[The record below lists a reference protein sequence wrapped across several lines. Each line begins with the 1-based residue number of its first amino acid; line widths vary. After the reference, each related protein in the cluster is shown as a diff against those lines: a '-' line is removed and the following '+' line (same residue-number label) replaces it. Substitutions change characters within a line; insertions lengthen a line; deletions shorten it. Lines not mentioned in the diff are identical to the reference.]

1 MSQSQF
7 DVDLGLFK
15 QIEPAARPIDTFA
28 PVRIKAPDAGSQLRE
43 LAAGLSTFNK
53 GLTKFGLEQKAEQDE
68 KDRVLGEADA
78 AELTQADRIE
88 IARQGI
94 RDAEKAG
101 LIPKGLSP
109 VRLIAIQEAVGRD
122 IARDY
127 ESRAFALL
135 PRLTDPTNNENID
148 EAFEAEWTKT
158 NLQSESFYITS
169 AALKERANIDQR
181 LIRQATVERGRN
193 TYALNKEQHA
203 DDLARDL
210 DIADSKGEEFTT
222 KEIEAWMNKGR
233 DEFGASFFEEG
244 WQRIQAQAFDLARDG
259 KLEEAETLLVNFENA
274 NPSGQKGADMGRK
287 YADEISLAEARAEEL
302 AERYEEN
309 EKRKQEQERDEAR
322 KQKVEEADRIR
333 DAVGELVVGL
343 GDEVPDRSEFRELVQ
358 STLKEKG
365 FSPALIGRYMT
376 DEFSGDYSSL
386 QDPQAKE
393 DVIAALAG
401 ARTLEELRSLADELG
416 ASKIQLIEAERRLD
430 TKRDALL
437 SQVSRL
443 VSPELGIWQ
452 NEIDVLLDN
461 LPSENRELRAK
472 IIRRELGAF
481 QEEVNRVTK
490 EVRDNNQ
497 DFTIGEVAREVQR
510 RMAEWNTENIGRLN
524 NADDVNAPVNEVAEA
539 RFEMPSLSRLPADPE
554 GDEFA
559 GEGVLDGLFA
569 GRLGNR
575 VGDYFDQTTAQG
587 REQYARENVQPI
599 VREELIAADQAI
611 SLAVAGRTRTDPRSG
626 RPDPRFTTFDRQAL
640 DQQGTPARRYRSAVL
655 FTGVSIEDL
664 ERGTFENGVTIV
676 DELRNPK
683 MTPFFPNKKALEDA
697 LDEYDNAT
705 PEAQSGTLIGR
716 LITEL
721 GAENT
726 GTADQFATMQGLLL
740 QRRGMN

>member
-43 LAAGLSTFNK
+43 LAEGLSTFNK

-148 EAFEAEWTKT
+148 EAFEAEWQRTQ
-158 NLQSESFYITS
+158 LQSESFYITS
-169 AALKERANIDQR
+169 AALKERADIDQR
-181 LIRQATVERGRN
+181 LIRQATIERGRN

-222 KEIEAWMNKGR
+222 EKIEAWMNKGR

-244 WQRIQAQAFDLARDG
+244 WQRIQAQAFELARDG
-259 KLEEAETLLVNFENA
+259 KLEEAEILLVNFENA
-274 NPSGQKGADMGRK
+274 NPSGQKNADMGRK
-287 YADEISLAEARAEEL
+287 YADEISLAEARVEEL

-309 EKRKQEQERDEAR
+309 EKRKQDQERDEAR
-322 KQKVEEADRIR
+322 QQKADEADRIR

-393 DVIAALAG
+393 DVTAALAG
-401 ARTLEELRSLADELG
+401 ARTREELRSLADELG
-416 ASKIQLIEAERRLD
+416 ASKIQLIDAERRLD
-430 TKRDALL
+430 IKRDALL
-437 SQVSRL
+437 SRVSRE
-443 VSPELGIWQ
+443 VSLEFGVWN
-452 NEIDVLLDN
+452 NEIDVLLET
-461 LPSENRELRAK
+461 LPDENRELRAK

-481 QEEVNRVTK
+481 QAEVDRVTK
-490 EVRDNNQ
+490 EVRDNNL
-497 DFTIGEVAREVQR
+497 DFSIGEVALEVKR
-510 RMAEWNTENIGRLN
+510 RMAEWNTENIGRLTN
-524 NADDVNAPVNEVAEA
+524 TEEVNSPINEVAQA
-539 RFEMPSLSRLPADPE
+539 TFVMPSLSQLPAAPS
-554 GDEFA
+554 GDEFTE
-559 GEGVLDGLFA
+559 EGALFGLVG
-569 GRLGNR
+569 GRLANR
-575 VGDYFDQTTAQG
+575 VGDYFEETTAQG
-587 REQYARENVQPI
+587 RERYASDKVQPVI
-599 VREELIAADQAI
+599 QEELKAADAQIKRITQGFTRPATSVTPATPI
-611 SLAVAGRTRTDPRSG
+611 PGRE
-626 RPDPRFTTFDRQAL
+626 L
-640 DQQGTPARRYRSAVL
+640 DQNGVDARRYRSAVL

-664 ERGTFENGVTIV
+664 ERGSFENGVTIV
-676 DELRNPK
+676 DDLRKPN

-705 PEAQSGTLIGR
+705 ADAQSETLIGR

>member
-43 LAAGLSTFNK
+43 LAEGLSTFNK

-78 AELTQADRIE
+78 AELTQADRIA
-88 IARQGI
+88 IARKGI

-101 LIPKGLSP
+101 LIPQGLSP

-148 EAFEAEWTKT
+148 AAFEAEWTKT
-158 NLQSESFYITS
+158 NLESESFYITS
-169 AALKERANIDQR
+169 AALKERADIDQR

-222 KEIEAWMNKGR
+222 EKIEAWMNQAR
-233 DEFGASFFEEG
+233 DEFGFSGFEEG

-259 KLEEAETLLVNFENA
+259 KIDEAEKLLMNFENA
-274 NPSGQKGADMGRK
+274 NPSGQKNADMGRK
-287 YADEISLAEARAEEL
+287 YADEISLAEARVEEL

-309 EKRKQEQERDEAR
+309 ERKERQQARLEERQSRQDEDQR
-322 KQKVEEADRIR
+322 LE
-333 DAVGELVVGL
+333 DAVGEFLFNLDGDIPESQTEFKELLRGYLV
-343 GDEVPDRSEFRELVQ
+343 
-358 STLKEKG
+358 EKG
-365 FSPALIGRYMT
+365 FAPAIVGAYNANKAGNL
-376 DEFSGDYSSL
+376 FSSL
-386 QDPQAKE
+386 QDPRAEE
-393 DVIAALAG
+393 DIVAALEG
-401 ARTLEELRSLADELG
+401 ARTREELQALAEELG
-416 ASKIQLIEAERRLD
+416 ATPIQITRAERSLD
-430 TKRDALL
+430 TKRDAVL
-437 SQVSRL
+437 SRVTSAVR
-443 VSPELGIWQ
+443 PELALWQ
-452 NEIDVLLDN
+452 DEIDVLLDK
-461 LPSENRELRAK
+461 LPPENRELRAK

-481 QEEVNRVTK
+481 QEEVDRVTK
-490 EVRDNNQ
+490 EVRSNNQ
-497 DFTIGEVAREVQR
+497 DFSIGEVGLEVQR
-510 RMAEWNTENIGRLN
+510 RMAEWTTENIVRLN
-524 NADDVNAPVNEVAEA
+524 NAEDVNAPINEIARAE
-539 RFEMPSLSRLPADPE
+539 FKMPSLSQLPTELDTDQFTSTDFFTTDIAFLTGE
-554 GDEFA
+554 VRNYFKA
-559 GEGVLDGLFA
+559 GTLDGRTQAASEIQSKLKREFDAIKFNFA
-569 GRLGNR
+569 RS
-575 VGDYFDQTTAQG
+575 VGDIDQEGIT
-587 REQYARENVQPI
+587 
-599 VREELIAADQAI
+599 
-611 SLAVAGRTRTDPRSG
+611 
-626 RPDPRFTTFDRQAL
+626 
-640 DQQGTPARRYRSAVL
+640 ARRYRTATL
-655 FTGVSIEDL
+655 FSGVSLDDL
-664 ERGTFENGVTIV
+664 ERGTFENGVTV
-676 DELRNPK
+676 TESLRDPK
-683 MTPFFPNKKALEDA
+683 FTPFFPNKKALEDA
-697 LDEYDNAT
+697 LDEYDNAA
-705 PEAQSGTLIGR
+705 PDAQSGTLIGR

>member
-101 LIPKGLSP
+101 LIPQGLSP

-148 EAFEAEWTKT
+148 EAFEAEWQQTQ
-158 NLQSESFYITS
+158 LQSESFYITS

-193 TYALNKEQHA
+193 THSLNKEQHA

-244 WQRIQAQAFDLARDG
+244 WQRIQAQAFELARDG
-259 KLEEAETLLVNFENA
+259 KLEEAEILLVNFENA

-302 AERYEEN
+302 AKRYEEN
-309 EKRKQEQERDEAR
+309 EDRERQRVRLEEKQTRDDEDQR
-322 KQKVEEADRIR
+322 LEDT
-333 DAVGELVVGL
+333 VGEFLFNLDGDIPESQTEFKKLLRDHLV
-343 GDEVPDRSEFRELVQ
+343 
-358 STLKEKG
+358 EKG
-365 FSPALIGRYMT
+365 FAPAIVGSYETSKAGTLF
-376 DEFSGDYSSL
+376 ESL
-386 QDPQAKE
+386 QDPQAEE
-393 DVIAALAG
+393 DIVASLAG
-401 ARTLEELRSLADELG
+401 ARTVAELEALADELG
-416 ASKIQLIEAERRLD
+416 ATEIQRIRAKDRLD
-430 TKRDALL
+430 TKRNELL
-437 SQVSRL
+437 IRVNTE
-443 VSPELGIWQ
+443 V
-452 NEIDVLLDN
+452 
-461 LPSENRELRAK
+461 
-472 IIRRELGAF
+472 RRELAAWEDELDLLLPAEFDNREVRRKILRRELDAF
-481 QEEVNRVTK
+481 QSEVSRVTE

-497 DFTIGEVAREVQR
+497 DFTSVQIGREVQR
-510 RMAEWNTENIGRLN
+510 RMREWVGENTARLTNTE
-524 NADDVNAPVNEVAEA
+524 DVNSPINEVAGA
-539 RFEMPSLSRLPADPE
+539 TFVMPSLSQLPTELDT
-554 GDEFA
+554 DEFTSTDFFTTDVA
-559 GEGVLDGLFA
+559 FLTGEVRNYFKEGTLD
-569 GRLGNR
+569 
-575 VGDYFDQTTAQG
+575 
-587 REQYARENVQPI
+587 
-599 VREELIAADQAI
+599 
-611 SLAVAGRTRTDPRSG
+611 GRTRAALEIQSKLKREFDAIKFNFARSVG
-626 RPDPRFTTFDRQAL
+626 DI
-640 DQQGTPARRYRSAVL
+640 DQEGITARRYRTATL
-655 FTGVSIEDL
+655 FSGVSIDDL
-664 ERGTFENGVTIV
+664 KRGTFENGVTV
-676 DELRNPK
+676 TESLRDPK
-683 MTPFFPNKKALEDA
+683 FTPFFPNKKALEDA
-697 LDEYDNAT
+697 LDEYDNAA
-705 PEAQSGTLIGR
+705 PEAQSETLIGR
-716 LITEL
+716 LILEL
-721 GAENT
+721 KSENT

>member
-148 EAFEAEWTKT
+148 EAFEAEWQRTQ
-158 NLQSESFYITS
+158 LQSESFYITS
-169 AALKERANIDQR
+169 AALKERAEIDQR

-210 DIADSKGEEFTT
+210 DLADSKGEEFTT
-222 KEIEAWMNKGR
+222 EKIEAWMNKGR

-244 WQRIQAQAFDLARDG
+244 WQRIQAQAFELARDG
-259 KLEEAETLLVNFENA
+259 KLEEAEILLVNFENA
-274 NPSGQKGADMGRK
+274 NPSGQKNADMGRK
-287 YADEISLAEARAEEL
+287 YADEISLAEARVEEL

-309 EKRKQEQERDEAR
+309 DRQERQRARLEERQSREDEDQR
-322 KQKVEEADRIR
+322 LEDT
-333 DAVGELVVGL
+333 VGEFLFNLDGDIPESQTEFKKLLRDHLV
-343 GDEVPDRSEFRELVQ
+343 
-358 STLKEKG
+358 EKG
-365 FSPALIGRYMT
+365 FSPAIVGSYETSKAGTLF
-376 DEFSGDYSSL
+376 ESL
-386 QDPQAKE
+386 QDPRAEE
-393 DVIAALAG
+393 DIVAALEG
-401 ARTLEELRSLADELG
+401 ARTREELRSLAEELG
-416 ASKIQLIEAERRLD
+416 ATPIQITRAERSLD
-430 TKRDALL
+430 TKRDAVL
-437 SQVSRL
+437 SQVSRS
-443 VSPELGIWQ
+443 VRPELALWQ
-452 NEIDVLLDN
+452 NEIDVLLDT
-461 LPSENRELRAK
+461 LPDENRELRAK
-472 IIRRELGAF
+472 IIRREIGAF
-481 QEEVNRVTK
+481 QAEVDRVTK
-490 EVRDNNQ
+490 EVRDNNS
-497 DFTIGEVAREVQR
+497 DFSIGEVGLEVQR
-510 RMAEWNTENIGRLN
+510 RMAEWTTENIGRLN
-524 NADDVNAPVNEVAEA
+524 NRERVDSPINEVAEA
-539 RFEMPSLSRLPADPE
+539 KFIMPSLSRLPADPV

-559 GEGVLDGLFA
+559 GEGPAAGLFA

-575 VGDYFDQTTAQG
+575 VGDYFEETTAQG

-599 VREELIAADQAI
+599 IQEELKDADE
-611 SLAVAGRTRTDPRSG
+611 AVRRITEGYTARVTGTG
-626 RPDPRFTTFDRQAL
+626 GVRQVAPQPL

-664 ERGTFENGVTIV
+664 ERGSFENGVTIV
-676 DELRNPK
+676 DDLRKPN

-705 PEAQSGTLIGR
+705 ADAQSGTLIGR

-726 GTADQFATMQGLLL
+726 GTANQFATMQGLLL

>member
-148 EAFEAEWTKT
+148 EAFEAEWQRTQ
-158 NLQSESFYITS
+158 LQSESFYITS
-169 AALKERANIDQR
+169 AALKERAEIDQR

-222 KEIEAWMNKGR
+222 KKIEAWMNKGR

-244 WQRIQAQAFDLARDG
+244 WQRIQAQAFELARDG
-259 KLEEAETLLVNFENA
+259 KLEEAEILLVNFENA
-274 NPSGQKGADMGRK
+274 NPSGQKNADMGRK
-287 YADEISLAEARAEEL
+287 YADEISLAEARVEEL

-309 EKRKQEQERDEAR
+309 DRQERQRARLEERQSREDEDQR
-322 KQKVEEADRIR
+322 LEDT
-333 DAVGELVVGL
+333 VGEFLFNLDGDIPESQTEFKKLLRDHLV
-343 GDEVPDRSEFRELVQ
+343 
-358 STLKEKG
+358 EKG
-365 FSPALIGRYMT
+365 FSPAIVGSYETSKAGTLF
-376 DEFSGDYSSL
+376 ESL
-386 QDPQAKE
+386 QDPRAEE
-393 DVIAALAG
+393 DIVAALEG
-401 ARTLEELRSLADELG
+401 ARTREELRSLAEELG
-416 ASKIQLIEAERRLD
+416 ATPIQITRAERSLD
-430 TKRDALL
+430 TKRDAVL
-437 SQVSRL
+437 SQVSRS
-443 VSPELGIWQ
+443 VRPELALWQ
-452 NEIDVLLDN
+452 NEIDVLLDT
-461 LPSENRELRAK
+461 LPDENRELRAK
-472 IIRRELGAF
+472 IIRREIGAF
-481 QEEVNRVTK
+481 QAEVDRVTK
-490 EVRDNNQ
+490 EVRDNNS
-497 DFTIGEVAREVQR
+497 DFSIGEVGLEVQR
-510 RMAEWNTENIGRLN
+510 RMAEWTTENIGRLN
-524 NADDVNAPVNEVAEA
+524 NRERVDSPINEVAEA
-539 RFEMPSLSRLPADPE
+539 KFIMPSLSRLPADPV

-559 GEGVLDGLFA
+559 GEGPAAGLFA

-575 VGDYFDQTTAQG
+575 VGDYFEETTAQG

-599 VREELIAADQAI
+599 IQEELKDADE
-611 SLAVAGRTRTDPRSG
+611 AVRRITEGYTARVTGTG
-626 RPDPRFTTFDRQAL
+626 GVRQVAPQPL

-664 ERGTFENGVTIV
+664 ERGSFENGVTIV
-676 DELRNPK
+676 DDLRKPN

-705 PEAQSGTLIGR
+705 ADAQSGTLIGR

-726 GTADQFATMQGLLL
+726 GTANQFATMQGLLL

>member
-15 QIEPAARPIDTFA
+15 QIEPTARPIDTFA

-148 EAFEAEWTKT
+148 EAFEAEWQRTQ
-158 NLQSESFYITS
+158 LQSESFYITS
-169 AALKERANIDQR
+169 AALKERAEIDQR

-203 DDLARDL
+203 DDLSYQL
-210 DIADSKGEEFTT
+210 DVAASKGEEFTT
-222 KEIEAWMNKGR
+222 EKMEAWMNIAF
-233 DEFGASFFEEG
+233 DEFGFSGHEEAR
-244 WQRIQAQAFDLARDG
+244 QRIQAQALELARDG
-259 KLEEAETLLVNFENA
+259 KLEDAEILLMNFEEA
-274 NPSGQKGADMGRK
+274 NPSGQKNADMGRK
-287 YADEISLAEARAEEL
+287 YSDEISLARAEAERL

-309 EKRKQEQERDEAR
+309 EKQKQEQERDEAR
-322 KQKVEEADRIR
+322 KQKVDEADRIR

-343 GDEVPDRSEFRELVQ
+343 GDEVPDRAEFRELVQ

-393 DVIAALAG
+393 DVLAALAG
-401 ARTLEELRSLADELG
+401 ARTLEELRALADQLG
-416 ASKIQLIEAERRLD
+416 ASRIQLIEAERRLD

-437 SQVSRL
+437 IRVNTAVR
-443 VSPELGIWQ
+443 PELVAW
-452 NEIDVLLDN
+452 EDELDLL
-461 LPSENRELRAK
+461 LPADFDNREVRRK
-472 IIRRELGAF
+472 ILRRELDAF
-481 QEEVNRVTK
+481 QSEVSRVTEEVRS
-490 EVRDNNQ
+490 NNQ
-497 DFTIGEVAREVQR
+497 DFTIGEVGLEVQR
-510 RMAEWNTENIGRLN
+510 RMRGWVEENAARLN
-524 NADDVNAPVNEVAEA
+524 NAEDVNSPVNEVAQA
-539 RFEMPSLSRLPADPE
+539 TFIMPSLSQLPTELDT
-554 GDEFA
+554 DEFTSTAFFTTDVAFLTGEVRNYFKA
-559 GEGVLDGLFA
+559 GTLDGRTQAALEIQSKLKREFDAIKFNFA
-569 GRLGNR
+569 RS
-575 VGDYFDQTTAQG
+575 VGDIDQEGIT
-587 REQYARENVQPI
+587 
-599 VREELIAADQAI
+599 
-611 SLAVAGRTRTDPRSG
+611 
-626 RPDPRFTTFDRQAL
+626 
-640 DQQGTPARRYRSAVL
+640 ARRYRTATL
-655 FTGVSIEDL
+655 FSGVSLDDL
-664 ERGTFENGVTIV
+664 ERGTFENGVTV
-676 DELRNPK
+676 TESLRDPK
-683 MTPFFPNKKALEDA
+683 FTPFFPNKKALEDA
-697 LDEYDNAT
+697 LDEYDNAA
-705 PEAQSGTLIGR
+705 PDAQSGTLIGR

-726 GTADQFATMQGLLL
+726 GTADQFATMQGVLL

>member
-43 LAAGLSTFNK
+43 LAEGLSTFNK

-148 EAFEAEWTKT
+148 EAFEAEWQRTQ
-158 NLQSESFYITS
+158 LQSESFYITS
-169 AALKERANIDQR
+169 AALKERADIDQR
-181 LIRQATVERGRN
+181 LIRQATIERGRN

-222 KEIEAWMNKGR
+222 EKIEAWMNKGR

-244 WQRIQAQAFDLARDG
+244 WQRIQAQAFELARDG
-259 KLEEAETLLVNFENA
+259 KLEEAEILLVNFENA
-274 NPSGQKGADMGRK
+274 NPSGQKNADMGRK
-287 YADEISLAEARAEEL
+287 YADEISLAEARVEEL

-309 EKRKQEQERDEAR
+309 EKRKQDQERDEAR
-322 KQKVEEADRIR
+322 QQKADEADRIR

-401 ARTLEELRSLADELG
+401 ARTLEELRSLADQLG
-416 ASKIQLIEAERRLD
+416 ASRIQLIEAERRLE

-437 SQVSRL
+437 SRVSRE
-443 VSPELGIWQ
+443 VSLEFGVW
-452 NEIDVLLDN
+452 NDEIDVLLDD
-461 LPSENRELRAK
+461 LPDENRELRAK

-481 QEEVNRVTK
+481 QAEVDRVTK
-490 EVRDNNQ
+490 EVRSNNP
-497 DFTIGEVAREVQR
+497 DFSIGEVALEVKR

-524 NADDVNAPVNEVAEA
+524 NADDVNSPVNEIARAE
-539 RFEMPSLSRLPADPE
+539 FKMPSLSQLPTELDTDQFTSTDFFTTDIA
-554 GDEFA
+554 FLT
-559 GEGVLDGLFA
+559 GEVRNYFQEETLD
-569 GRLGNR
+569 
-575 VGDYFDQTTAQG
+575 
-587 REQYARENVQPI
+587 
-599 VREELIAADQAI
+599 
-611 SLAVAGRTRTDPRSG
+611 GRTRAALEIQSKLKREFDAIKFNFARSVG
-626 RPDPRFTTFDRQAL
+626 DSI
-640 DQQGTPARRYRSAVL
+640 DQEGITARRYRTATL
-655 FTGVSIEDL
+655 FSGVSIDDL
-664 ERGTFENGVTIV
+664 KRGTFENGVTV
-676 DELRNPK
+676 TESLRDPK
-683 MTPFFPNKKALEDA
+683 FTPFFPNKKALEDA
-697 LDEYDNAT
+697 LDEYDNAA

>member
-43 LAAGLSTFNK
+43 LAEGLSTFNK

-78 AELTQADRIE
+78 AELSQEDRIK

-169 AALKERANIDQR
+169 AALKERAEIDQR

-203 DDLARDL
+203 DDLSYQL
-210 DIADSKGEEFTT
+210 DVAASKGEEFTT
-222 KEIEAWMNKGR
+222 EKMEAWMNIAF
-233 DEFGASFFEEG
+233 DEFGFSGHEEAR
-244 WQRIQAQAFDLARDG
+244 QRIQAQAFDLARDG
-259 KLEEAETLLVNFENA
+259 KLEEAETLLMNFEEA
-274 NPSGQKGADMGRK
+274 NPSGQKNADMGRK
-287 YADEISLAEARAEEL
+287 YTNEISLARAEVERL

-322 KQKVEEADRIR
+322 KQKADDADRIR

-358 STLKEKG
+358 STLTEKG

-437 SQVSRL
+437 IRVNTAVR
-443 VSPELGIWQ
+443 PELVAW
-452 NEIDVLLDN
+452 EDELDLL
-461 LPSENRELRAK
+461 LPADFDNREVRRK
-472 IIRRELGAF
+472 ILRRELDAF
-481 QEEVNRVTK
+481 QSEVSRVTE
-490 EVRDNNQ
+490 EVRDNNP
-497 DFTIGEVAREVQR
+497 DFTNVQIGLEVQR
-510 RMAEWNTENIGRLN
+510 RMREWVGENTARLTNTE
-524 NADDVNAPVNEVAEA
+524 DVNSPINEVAQA
-539 RFEMPSLSRLPADPE
+539 TFTMPSLSRLPTELDT
-554 GDEFA
+554 DEFTSTDFFTTDVAFLTGEVRNYFNA
-559 GEGVLDGLFA
+559 GTLDGRTQAALEIQSKLKREFDDIKFNFA
-569 GRLGNR
+569 RS
-575 VGDYFDQTTAQG
+575 VGDIDQEGIT
-587 REQYARENVQPI
+587 
-599 VREELIAADQAI
+599 
-611 SLAVAGRTRTDPRSG
+611 
-626 RPDPRFTTFDRQAL
+626 
-640 DQQGTPARRYRSAVL
+640 ARRYRTATL
-655 FTGVSIEDL
+655 FSGVSLDDL
-664 ERGTFENGVTIV
+664 ERGTFENGVTV
-676 DELRNPK
+676 TESLRDPK
-683 MTPFFPNKKALEDA
+683 FTPFFPNKKALEDA
-697 LDEYDNAT
+697 LDEYDNAA
-705 PEAQSGTLIGR
+705 PDAQSGTLIGR

>member
-78 AELTQADRIE
+78 AELTQADRIA
-88 IARQGI
+88 IARKGI

-101 LIPKGLSP
+101 LIPQGLSP

-148 EAFEAEWTKT
+148 AAFEAEWTKT
-158 NLQSESFYITS
+158 NLESESFYITS
-169 AALKERANIDQR
+169 AALKERADIDQR
-181 LIRQATVERGRN
+181 LIRQATIERGRN

-222 KEIEAWMNKGR
+222 EQIEAWMNKGR

-244 WQRIQAQAFDLARDG
+244 WQRIQAQAFELAKDG
-259 KLEEAETLLVNFENA
+259 KLEEAEILLVNFENA
-274 NPSGQKGADMGRK
+274 NPSGQKNADMGRK
-287 YADEISLAEARAEEL
+287 YADEISSAEARVEEL

-309 EKRKQEQERDEAR
+309 EKRKQDQERDEAR
-322 KQKVEEADRIR
+322 QQKADEADRIR

-401 ARTLEELRSLADELG
+401 ARTLEELRALADQLG
-416 ASKIQLIEAERRLD
+416 ASRIQLIEAERRLE

-437 SQVSRL
+437 IRVNTAVR
-443 VSPELGIWQ
+443 PELVDW
-452 NEIDVLLDN
+452 EDELDLL
-461 LPSENRELRAK
+461 LPADFDNREVRRK
-472 IIRRELGAF
+472 IFRRELDAF
-481 QEEVNRVTK
+481 QSEVSRVTE
-490 EVRDNNQ
+490 EVRDNNP
-497 DFTIGEVAREVQR
+497 DFTNVQIGLEVQR
-510 RMAEWNTENIGRLN
+510 RMREWVGENTARLN
-524 NADDVNAPVNEVAEA
+524 NAEDVNSPVNEVAQA
-539 RFEMPSLSRLPADPE
+539 TFIMPSLSQLPTELDT
-554 GDEFA
+554 DEFTSTA
-559 GEGVLDGLFA
+559 FFTTDVAFLTGEVRNYFKSGTLD
-569 GRLGNR
+569 
-575 VGDYFDQTTAQG
+575 
-587 REQYARENVQPI
+587 
-599 VREELIAADQAI
+599 
-611 SLAVAGRTRTDPRSG
+611 GRTRAASEIQSKLKREFDDIKFNLARSVG
-626 RPDPRFTTFDRQAL
+626 DI
-640 DQQGTPARRYRSAVL
+640 DQEGITARRYRTATL
-655 FTGVSIEDL
+655 FSGVSIDDL
-664 ERGTFENGVTIV
+664 ERGTFENGVTV
-676 DELRNPK
+676 TEKLRDPK
-683 MTPFFPNKKALEDA
+683 FTPFFPNKKALEDA

-705 PEAQSGTLIGR
+705 ADAQSETLIGR

-721 GAENT
+721 GAEKT

>member
-101 LIPKGLSP
+101 LIPQGLSP

-148 EAFEAEWTKT
+148 AAFEAEWQRTQ
-158 NLQSESFYITS
+158 LQSESFYITS

-222 KEIEAWMNKGR
+222 EQMNVWMNKAR
-233 DEFGASFFEEG
+233 DEFGFSGFEEA

-259 KLEEAETLLVNFENA
+259 KLEEAEILLVNFENA
-274 NPSGQKGADMGRK
+274 NPSGQKNADMGRK
-287 YADEISLAEARAEEL
+287 YADEISLAEARVEEL

-322 KQKVEEADRIR
+322 KQKADEADRIR

-376 DEFSGDYSSL
+376 DEFSGDYGSL

-401 ARTLEELRSLADELG
+401 AKTPEELRSRADELG

-437 SQVSRL
+437 IRVNTAVR
-443 VSPELGIWQ
+443 PELVAW
-452 NEIDVLLDN
+452 EDELDLL
-461 LPSENRELRAK
+461 LPAEFDNREVRRK
-472 IIRRELGAF
+472 ILRRELDAF
-481 QEEVNRVTK
+481 QSEVSRVTE
-490 EVRDNNQ
+490 EVRDNNP
-497 DFTIGEVAREVQR
+497 DFSNVQIGLEVQR
-510 RMAEWNTENIGRLN
+510 RMREWVGENTARLN
-524 NADDVNAPVNEVAEA
+524 NADDVNSPVNEVARA
-539 RFEMPSLSRLPADPE
+539 TFVMPSLSQLPTELDT
-554 GDEFA
+554 DEFTSTDFFTTDVA
-559 GEGVLDGLFA
+559 FLTGEVRNYFKAETLDGRTQSALEIQSKLKREFDAIKFNFA
-569 GRLGNR
+569 RS
-575 VGDYFDQTTAQG
+575 VGDIDQEGIT
-587 REQYARENVQPI
+587 
-599 VREELIAADQAI
+599 
-611 SLAVAGRTRTDPRSG
+611 
-626 RPDPRFTTFDRQAL
+626 
-640 DQQGTPARRYRSAVL
+640 ARRYRTATL
-655 FTGVSIEDL
+655 FRGVSLDDL
-664 ERGTFENGVTIV
+664 ERGTFENGVTV
-676 DELRNPK
+676 TESLRDPK
-683 MTPFFPNKKALEDA
+683 FTPFFPNKKALEDA
-697 LDEYDNAT
+697 LDEYDNAA